1 MKIDRIL
8 ETVLYAADIDA
19 ARGFYTRV
27 LGLVEYSYVADR
39 FVFFRV
45 GPGMLLIFNPWRSI
59 AQSGPDA
66 APMHGATGPGHVAFC
81 IQPEEIAE
89 AVAHLESHGVPIER
103 RIDWPG
109 GGHSIYFRDPAGNS
123 LEFATESVWRK
134 PTDRPPDESNC

>member
-1 MKIDRIL
+1 MRIDRIL

-19 ARGFYTRV
+19 ARDFYAGV
-27 LGLVEYSYVADR
+27 LGLVVHSYVADR

-59 AQSGPDA
+59 AQNGSDA
-66 APMHGATGPGHVAFC
+66 APMHGATGPGHVAFG
-81 IQPEEIAE
+81 INPTEISD
-89 AVAHLESHGVPIER
+89 AVALLASHGIAIER

-123 LEFATESVWRK
+123 LEFATESVWG
-134 PTDRPPDESNC
+134 SNAGSDT